1 MLHAVAVSRSVPVV
15 GLTVGRAQ
23 ARWGPWTGGAFVL
36 DDNYVEAVERAGAAA
51 IMLPTAGM
59 LAADPSLALDR
70 VDALVLTGGCDVD
83 PGTYGDTAQRE
94 TGPTDPGRD
103 ACEIALVR
111 AAFARDLP
119 VLATCRGM
127 QLMNVAFGGT
137 LRQHL
142 PGREGEQHRRREG
155 EFTRHSVSLSP
166 GSLAARVAGEGRH
179 DVDSH
184 HHQGIDRVASNFR
197 VSGRAADGLIEA
209 IEDPSHAFALGVQWH
224 PEVDQASGLIAS
236 LVAQLVIRDAGQ
248 KVAG

>member
-1 MLHAVAVSRSVPVV
+1 MLWAVSRSVPVV
-15 GLTVGRAQ
+15 GLTVGRAE
-23 ARWGPWTGGAFVL
+23 ARWGPWAGGAFLL
-36 DDNYVEAVERAGAAA
+36 DDDYVLAVEQAGAAA
-51 IMLPTAGM
+51 ILLPTAGV

-70 VDALVLTGGCDVD
+70 IDALVLTGGCDVD
-83 PGTYGDTAQRE
+83 PGSYGDAAQRE
-94 TGPTDPGRD
+94 TGATDPVRD

-166 GSLAARVAGEGRH
+166 GRSRRASLAKRATTSTRITIR
-179 DVDSH
+179 
-184 HHQGIDRVASNFR
+184 ASIALR
-197 VSGRAADGLIEA
+197 RTSESAAA
-209 IEDPSHAFALGVQWH
+209 PPTA
-224 PEVDQASGLIAS
+224 
-236 LVAQLVIRDAGQ
+236 
-248 KVAG
+248 

>member
-1 MLHAVAVSRSVPVV
+1 MTRNVV
-15 GLTVGRAQ
+15 GLTVGRAE
-23 ARWGPWTGGAFVL
+23 ARWGPWTGGAFLL
-36 DDNYVEAVERAGAAA
+36 DDDYVEAVERAGAAA

-70 VDALVLTGGCDVD
+70 IDALILTGGCDVD
-83 PGTYGDTAQRE
+83 PDTYGDTAQRE

-111 AAFARDLP
+111 AALARDLP

-142 PGREGEQHRRREG
+142 SGRQGEQHRRREG
-155 EFTRHSVSLSP
+155 EFTRHSVSLSA
-166 GSLAARVAGEGRH
+166 GSLAARVAGEERQ

-184 HHQGIDRVASNFR
+184 HHQGVDRVASNFR

-209 IEDPSHAFALGVQWH
+209 IEDPSHTFALGVQWH

-236 LVAQLVIRDAGQ
+236 LVAHLVNRDAGQ
-248 KVAG
+248 NVAG

>member
-1 MLHAVAVSRSVPVV
+1 MLWGVSRSVPVV
-15 GLTVGRAQ
+15 GLTVGRAE
-23 ARWGPWTGGAFVL
+23 ARWGPWAGGAFLL
-36 DDNYVEAVERAGAAA
+36 DDDYVLAVEQAGAAA
-51 IMLPTAGM
+51 ILLPTAGV
-59 LAADPSLALDR
+59 LAAEPSLALDR
-70 VDALVLTGGCDVD
+70 IDALVLTGGCDVD
-83 PGTYGDTAQRE
+83 PGTYGDATQRE
-94 TGPTDPGRD
+94 TGATDPVRD

-142 PGREGEQHRRREG
+142 PGPEGEQHRRREG

-166 GSLAARVAGEGRH
+166 GSLAARVAGEARH

-184 HHQGIDRVASNFR
+184 HHQGVDRVASNFR
-197 VSGRAADGLIEA
+197 VSGRATDGLIEA

-224 PEVDQASGLIAS
+224 PEVDESSALIAS
-236 LVAQLVIRDAGQ
+236 LVAQLVNRDAGHE
-248 KVAG
+248 VAG